1 MAAGWYKA
9 WPRGQMPCAWDSEEC
24 LAGRDPGETKPPF
37 FFPGNGNH
45 TTYKHGDDKRGWFN
59 FVLPASVFFNLF
71 RCMQI
76 CKIDN
81 MIVKKNMLKI
91 VDFT

>member
-9 WPRGQMPCAWDSEEC
+9 WPRCQMPCAWDSEEC
-24 LAGRDPGETKPPF
+24 LAGRDPGETKPP

-59 FVLPASVFFNLF
+59 FVLPASVVFFNFSDACRFVRL
-71 RCMQI
+71 I
-76 CKIDN
+76 I
-81 MIVKKNMLKI
+81 
-91 VDFT
+91 

>member
-24 LAGRDPGETKPPF
+24 LLVEILAKQNHR

-59 FVLPASVFFNLF
+59 FVLPSSVFFNFF